1 MGAVERG
8 IAGKFANRFENF
20 EAVLLSVSGERSHAH
35 LAFARAILSS
45 ETYLALFRPPLSV
58 TRDTRRVPVFSS
70 LESSTSPNDHLNSH
84 SVADWGSP
92 DTIDVWPYECHIQTP
107 APKTPSHLVA
117 VEPTSGGK

>member
-45 ETYLALFRPPLSV
+45 ETYLALFCLPLSA
-58 TRDTRRVPVFSS
+58 TRDTRRVPVFSRES
-70 LESSTSPNDHLNSH
+70 LHYLYYFYGLFLHFSKINAVLNSE
-84 SVADWGSP
+84 SLP
-92 DTIDVWPYECHIQTP
+92 
-107 APKTPSHLVA
+107 LV
-117 VEPTSGGK
+117 EINLIIKP